1 MAFQRDPMSTTG
13 LQRSTNVIGVFQHN
27 KGAPLTGV
35 SLPSGAG
42 GMGVQPPGRP
52 QAPAMRAQPRPPAV
66 SPLAV
71 KRAFSISDY
80 MPTRQQLADAAGSRY
95 ALGALAYNQYRLA
108 RKKRKGQPDDVGE
121 FIPQALETVSGI
133 DVPEGKPKE
142 WWQAGLLGGG
152 AGLALAL
159 KPNIEK
165 VLYKGASMS
174 RIVKKAEPGSP
185 GSFANLVHGGNLAS
199 SQGNIA
205 RLGGFG
211 SPAVMSLID
220 QIRGGQPARDVALGA
235 QTPVPGHMARP
246 TTPSSAGLSNLVH
259 GGNRNAMPSQLSG
272 MGGLG
277 SPTVRSLVNPVSG
290 GQPARDA
297 TFGAQT
303 PPAGYMGKPPSPTP
317 RTVKKAEPYSEM
329 PAAMRAGALAYG
341 SWRKQQEQKSAQVF
355 MPGNGPVTSQA
366 PTKST
371 VKASPSVP
379 QPMSSTQRGAVSPA
393 STFALGQ
400 RLGSAKYCHRQRHNQ
415 LRRYLATTL

>member
-27 KGAPLTGV
+27 KGAPLTGM

-95 ALGALAYNQYRLA
+95 VMLPAAGALGALAYNQYRLA

-165 VLYKGASMS
+165 VLYKGASTL
-174 RIVKKAEPGSP
+174 RI
-185 GSFANLVHGGNLAS
+185 
-199 SQGNIA
+199 
-205 RLGGFG
+205 
-211 SPAVMSLID
+211 
-220 QIRGGQPARDVALGA
+220 
-235 QTPVPGHMARP
+235 
-246 TTPSSAGLSNLVH
+246 
-259 GGNRNAMPSQLSG
+259 
-272 MGGLG
+272 
-277 SPTVRSLVNPVSG
+277 
-290 GQPARDA
+290 
-297 TFGAQT
+297 
-303 PPAGYMGKPPSPTP
+303 
-317 RTVKKAEPYSEM
+317 VKKAEPYSEM

-400 RLGSAKYCHRQRHNQ
+400 RLGSAK
-415 LRRYLATTL
+415 